1 MGGGDTRMDGEECPK
16 GSVGEDGGR
25 GGTSFGSVGLRSQD
39 DSGGIAGV
47 FVEWQLR
54 VISIKS

>member
-1 MGGGDTRMDGEECPK
+1 MDGEECPK